1 MLCLRSPECLSA
13 YWSFLPS
20 DQHPHCLHL
29 PDLSH
34 NHHSPEA
41 VSLSMKEIMLYVW
54 VSWKG
59 ISSVFYLCSLFAWMY
74 ACVPLVTGVT
84 NNCESLW
91 KSGNWTYDLWKS
103 RKCSWLLS
111 HLSICVFLWLKLT
124 LLSII
129 SSQFI
134 HIVEANRSLSS
145 VKATYHFVMYIPHFL
160 YSSLGQWCLLCI
172 LTIMNKTVVIWGVD
186 NILSC

>member
-59 ISSVFYLCSLFAWMY
+59 ISSVFYLCSLFACMY

-91 KSGNWTYDLWKS
+91 KSGNRTYDLWKS

-111 HLSICVFLWLKLT
+111 HLSSPSYVCFCDWNLLCLASYLLSSST
-124 LLSII
+124 LLRQIEVSP
-129 SSQFI
+129 
-134 HIVEANRSLSS
+134 L
-145 VKATYHFVMYIPHFL
+145 
-160 YSSLGQWCLLCI
+160 
-172 LTIMNKTVVIWGVD
+172 
-186 NILSC
+186 